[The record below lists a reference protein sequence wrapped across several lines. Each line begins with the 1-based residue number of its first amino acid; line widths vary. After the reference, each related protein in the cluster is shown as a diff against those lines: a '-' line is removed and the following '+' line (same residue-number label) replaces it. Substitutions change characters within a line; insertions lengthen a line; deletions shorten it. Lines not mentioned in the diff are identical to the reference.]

1 MNSAV
6 NRYNLPCHTSSLRCR
21 AEEKPINSMSDEPDI
36 DTLGIKALKELI
48 TGAGLSVEDCLDKA
62 DLRARAREAL
72 AAKKAAPVPAA
83 SSAAST
89 TMKEEVIGTYQSII
103 KGPADLLNG
112 TGEPADL
119 VIIALHGLG
128 ASNRDLV
135 DVPSTLGS
143 YESGIAK
150 ARMIEVFPQAPM
162 GAMGAAWWS
171 FDAMQF
177 MQVQMTPPGPQREQL
192 VAALIRRKF
201 DGLDACRTNMRAVVE
216 RARALGGGAS
226 GTPLPMSRVVL
237 AGFSLGSMT
246 ALDLALTYEE
256 GESVAGVLVM
266 NGAPICVDEWAARL
280 PKHKGLKVH
289 LTHGM
294 SDQMMPFEACG
305 WTKQL
310 LDAYGA
316 VVEQSV
322 HPGGHDIGGP
332 DVLRKIAR
340 WMVQLLPAR

>member
-1 MNSAV
+1 
-6 NRYNLPCHTSSLRCR
+6 
-21 AEEKPINSMSDEPDI
+21 MSDEPDV
-36 DTLGIKALKELI
+36 DAMGIKALKELI
-48 TGAGLSVEDCLDKA
+48 TEAGLSTEDCLDKA

-72 AAKKAAPVPAA
+72 ARKASKPAA
-83 SSAAST
+83 SSAAAGSA
-89 TMKEEVIGTYQSII
+89 TMREEVIGTYPSII
-103 KGPADLLNG
+103 KGPEDLLNG
-112 TGEPADL
+112 SGEPADL

-135 DVPSTLGS
+135 DVPSMLGA
-143 YESGIAK
+143 YESSVAK
-150 ARMIEVFPQAPM
+150 ARIIGIFPQAPM

-201 DGLDACRTNMRAVVE
+201 DGLDACRANMRAVVE
-216 RARALGGGAS
+216 RARVLGGGSS
-226 GTPLPMSRVVL
+226 GSPLPLSRVVL

-246 ALDLALTYEE
+246 ALDLALTFEE

-294 SDQMMPFEACG
+294 SDQVMPFEACG

-316 VVEQSV
+316 TVEQSV

-340 WMVQLLPAR
+340 WLAALLPAK